1 MRSTAFNALCV
12 ATLLTVSAC
21 QSQNSSTVG
30 ATPAAAPSHAASVT
44 ATPVDTTTAPTD
56 PAGLTLPVDALN
68 SVVQQA
74 NPGAAEFDS
83 LDPAETTPRVPD
95 PGLMS
100 VCDAVN
106 TLYFA
111 AGDPATTKYVS
122 QWAGAP
128 GQHSVS
134 QAIAVYDSAATA
146 SQKFGQLTSGVPAC
160 AKASA
165 GDGIPFTVTPGQTG
179 PDVVRF
185 TQKRKPNPS
194 LSGGSSGNATEY
206 RLVGSAIVGV
216 SSTESAA
223 VVTAVA
229 DKLVDKLG

>member
-1 MRSTAFNALCV
+1 MRTTALNVLCV

-21 QSQNSSTVG
+21 HSQGPSTVG
-30 ATPAAAPSHAASVT
+30 ATPPATAPHAASVT

-56 PAGLTLPVDALN
+56 PAKLTLSVDALN

-95 PGLMS
+95 AGPMA
-100 VCDAVN
+100 VCDGVN

-111 AGDPATTKYVS
+111 AGSPATIKYVS

-134 QAIAVYDSAATA
+134 QAIAIYDSAATA
-146 SQKFGQLTSGVPAC
+146 SQKFAQLTAGVPAC
-160 AKASA
+160 ATASA
-165 GDGIPFTVTPGQTG
+165 GDGIPFTVTPGETG

-206 RLVGSAIVGV
+206 RLAGSAIVGV

-223 VVTAVA
+223 AVTAVA
-229 DKLVDKLG
+229 GKLVGKLG

>member
-1 MRSTAFNALCV
+1 MRTTALNALCA

-21 QSQNSSTVG
+21 HSQGPSTVG
-30 ATPAAAPSHAASVT
+30 ATPSASPVHAASVT

-56 PAGLTLPVDALN
+56 PATLTLSVDALN

-74 NPGAAEFDS
+74 NPGAAEFDA

-95 PGLMS
+95 PGPMA

-111 AGDPATTKYVS
+111 AGTPATTKYVS

-128 GQHSVS
+128 GQHYVS
-134 QAIAVYDSAATA
+134 QTIALYDTAAAA
-146 SQKFGQLTSGVPAC
+146 SQKFGQLTAGIPAC

-165 GDGIPFTVTPGQTG
+165 GEGIPFTVTPGEAG
-179 PDVVRF
+179 SDVARF
-185 TQKRKPNPS
+185 TEKRKPNPS
-194 LSGGSSGNATEY
+194 LSGGSSGDASEY
-206 RLVGSAIVGV
+206 RLAGSAIVGV
-216 SSTESAA
+216 SSSESPA
-223 VVTAVA
+223 VVAAVA
-229 DKLVDKLG
+229 DKLVSKLG

>member
-1 MRSTAFNALCV
+1 MRTSARRALWM
-12 ATLLTVSAC
+12 AALLTVSAC
-21 QSQNSSTVG
+21 HSQGPSTVD
-30 ATPAAAPSHAASVT
+30 

-56 PAGLTLPVDALN
+56 PAKLTLSVEALN

-95 PGLMS
+95 AGPTA

-111 AGDPATTKYVS
+111 AGDPVATKYVS

-128 GQHSVS
+128 HQHSIS
-134 QAIAVYDSAATA
+134 QAIAVYDSTATA
-146 SQKFGQLTSGVPAC
+146 SQKFAQLAAGVPAC
-160 AKASA
+160 AEAAA
-165 GDGIPFTVTPGQTG
+165 GDGIPITVTPGEAG
-179 PDVVRF
+179 PGLVSF

-194 LSGGSSGNATEY
+194 LSGGGAGYTEY
-206 RLVGSAIVGV
+206 RLAGSAIVGV
-216 SSTESAA
+216 SSSEAA
-223 VVTAVA
+223 TVVTAVA
-229 DKLVDKLG
+229 DKLVSKLN